1 VVALLEPLANNGV
14 SMTRFES
21 RPAKSGAWE
30 YYFYV
35 DFEGHRDDPNV
46 AKALDALRQ
55 NAAYCKVLGS
65 YPRAA

>member
-1 VVALLEPLANNGV
+1 
-14 SMTRFES
+14 MTRFES

-35 DFEGHRDDPNV
+35 DFEGHREDPNV
-46 AKALDALRQ
+46 AKALDVLRQ

-65 YPRAA
+65 YPRCA